1 MKSHLSNI
9 DKKLVKVLKYYSGK
23 EDIFSHYSI
32 DKQIQSSFGKT
43 VSCPGGSYLIIEHTE
58 ALHSIDVNSGSKQ
71 ARSSNQEENAL
82 ATNLDA
88 AKEIA
93 RQLRL
98 RDMGGIVVIDFIDLR
113 TPNFKRQLFNTLRD
127 AMEDDKAK
135 HTILPMSK
143 FGLIQITRQRVRPE
157 MSIKTAE
164 KCPTCSGT
172 GSIVS
177 SVMIVDNIEKHLDHL
192 FATAPYKQITI
203 VTNPYLAAYLLK
215 GVPSMRMKWY
225 FKYKKWVN
233 VKSDIK
239 YGMLAYSFFDKNN
252 ELIDIDIP

>member
-1 MKSHLSNI
+1 
-9 DKKLVKVLKYYSGK
+9 
-23 EDIFSHYSI
+23 
-32 DKQIQSSFGKT
+32 
-43 VSCPGGSYLIIEHTE
+43 
-58 ALHSIDVNSGSKQ
+58 
-71 ARSSNQEENAL
+71 
-82 ATNLDA
+82 
-88 AKEIA
+88 
-93 RQLRL
+93 
-98 RDMGGIVVIDFIDLR
+98 MGGIVVIDFIDLR

-127 AMEDDKAK
+127 AMADDKAK

-164 KCPTCSGT
+164 KCPTCAGT

-233 VKSDIK
+233 IKSDIK

-252 ELIDIDIP
+252 EAIDINIP